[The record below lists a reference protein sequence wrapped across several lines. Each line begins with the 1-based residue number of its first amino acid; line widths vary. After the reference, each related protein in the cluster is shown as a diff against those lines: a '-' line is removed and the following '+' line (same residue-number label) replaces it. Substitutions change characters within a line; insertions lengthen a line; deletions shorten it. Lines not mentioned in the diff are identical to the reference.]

1 MNRQW
6 RGKSEQQACSN
17 TGQARPLSRSPLPTK
32 HRLVDLRNVQMKRP
46 SIALY
51 WCLLALLPTTVR
63 AQQAQQREL
72 FRKWDRNRDGFLS
85 KQEIPIEQRN
95 QFLGLDQNRDGRISW
110 REHMQRKENER
121 RPMNGKRKSEGADAL
136 SHWKH
141 ARVSQLK
148 IKQTWHQEP
157 EGFERTAIL
166 SQPKDADGKLPVIV
180 FFHGAGGNAVGPMRQ
195 WEALTYSKVVVS
207 AQGYRKTWNVHGEP
221 SQAPDVE
228 FFQRLLEEI
237 KKQAPE
243 ADLENVSL
251 IGFSNGCG
259 FIQRLM
265 IEIEKP
271 FSRRNFLLG
280 SSLIEQ
286 QYHDESFWKP
296 RSNTNHYD
304 TRVAP
309 TPGKM
314 IAYFHGTNDRV
325 VPYSGGKRGRFPHLS
340 ALQTANAWAKAN
352 GYVGQPRALDE
363 GQQETSAITALK
375 FPGTEVTFYSV
386 EGGGHGLEPHGR
398 DVQRIVK
405 QLLEQ

>member
-1 MNRQW
+1 
-6 RGKSEQQACSN
+6 
-17 TGQARPLSRSPLPTK
+17 
-32 HRLVDLRNVQMKRP
+32 MKTP
-46 SIALY
+46 SIAL
-51 WCLLALLPTTVR
+51 CLCLVALLPTTGET
-63 AQQAQQREL
+63 QQAQQREL
-72 FRKWDRNRDGFLS
+72 FRKLDRNRDGFLS
-85 KQEIPIEQRN
+85 RQEIPIEQRN
-95 QFLGLDQNRDGRISW
+95 QFSRLDQNRDGRISW
-110 REHMQRKENER
+110 HENIHRRQEER
-121 RPMNGKRKSEGADAL
+121 RPMNRKRDTEGAAAL

-141 ARVSQLK
+141 AQISQIK

-157 EGFERTAIL
+157 DGFERSAIL
-166 SQPKDADGKLPVIV
+166 SQPKDVDGKLPVVV
-180 FFHGAGGNAVGPMRQ
+180 FFHGAGGSAVGPLRQ
-195 WEALTYSKVVVS
+195 WEPLTYNKVVVS
-207 AQGYRKTWNVHGEP
+207 AQGYRKTWNIHGEP

-228 FFQRLLEEI
+228 FFQRLLQEI
-237 KKQAPE
+237 KKQAPQ

-265 IEIEKP
+265 IEIEQP

-286 QYHDESFWKP
+286 QYHDGSFWKP
-296 RSNTNHYD
+296 KSNTDHYD
-304 TRVAP
+304 TRVTP

-352 GYVGQPRALDE
+352 GYEGQTRALGE

-386 EGGGHGLEPHGR
+386 AGGGHGLEPHGR
-398 DVQRIVK
+398 DVQRIIK